1 MMSMGQFSNLLPIL
15 VFLGLALLVTITLAV
30 TTYRK
35 SAVERALAKAKIQA
49 VQARIKKIEADSRER
64 VRAISDNVESLES
77 EISHK
82 TAQLTLMQDLARDLG
97 SLESREMIPKRLMS
111 AVEKILDAGEA
122 SFFLPTADGKKL
134 KLHLAYGLPA
144 EVPRDLTIN
153 MGEGFIGYT
162 AVKRVIMARK
172 DFEKESNIVRE
183 RIEETTH
190 SGLITEICAPLY
202 FRDELMG
209 VLNLSRLNVCTELE
223 KVILRTIASIGAMAM
238 ENAKLFE
245 KTQHLADT
253 DGLTQLFNKRKFKE
267 LLEIEASR
275 ITRYKDIGHMLSFI
289 MFDIDHFKSYN
300 DQHGHPAGDEVL
312 RRIGQLL
319 RENTRQID
327 IPARYGGEEF
337 IIIVP
342 HVNKEGAYRL
352 AERIRFLVE
361 REKFPGEETQP
372 GGKLTI
378 SGGVASYPEDANDTE
393 TALESADKALY
404 AAKRAGK
411 NRVVAFR
418 TDMAAV
424 TQS

>member
-1 MMSMGQFSNLLPIL
+1 MPSGQFSNLVPII
-15 VFLGLALLVTITLAV
+15 VFLGLALIVTIVVAV
-30 TTYRK
+30 TAYRK

-49 VQARIKKIEADSRER
+49 VQVRIKKIEADSRER
-64 VRAISDNVESLES
+64 VSAISENVATLES

-111 AVEKILDAGEA
+111 AVEKILNAGEA
-122 SFFLPTADGKKL
+122 SFFLPTVDGKQL
-134 KLHLAYGLPA
+134 KLHLSYGLP
-144 EVPRDLTIN
+144 PGLTRDLSIN

-162 AVKRVIMARK
+162 AVKRVIMTKK
-172 DFEKESNIVRE
+172 DFAKESNIVRE

-190 SGLITEICAPLY
+190 SGLNTEMCAPLY
-202 FRDELMG
+202 FRDELIGVVNLARMG
-209 VLNLSRLNVCTELE
+209 ACTELE
-223 KVILRTIASIGAMAM
+223 KVIMRTIASIGAMAM

-342 HVNKEGAYRL
+342 HVNKEGAFRL
-352 AERIRFLVE
+352 AERIRYLVE
-361 REKFPGEETQP
+361 KEKFPGEETQP

-378 SGGVASYPEDANDTE
+378 SGGIASYPEDASDTE
-393 TALESADKALY
+393 SALQSADKALY
-404 AAKRAGK
+404 AAKRAGRNK
-411 NRVVAFR
+411 VIAYSPN
-418 TDMAAV
+418 MAAV
-424 TQS
+424 TQG

>member
-1 MMSMGQFSNLLPIL
+1 MSFGQLSNLLPII
-15 VFLGLALLVTITLAV
+15 VFLGLALIVAIAVAV
-30 TTYRK
+30 TAYRK
-35 SAVERALAKAKIQA
+35 SAVERALSNAKIQA

-64 VRAISDNVESLES
+64 VRAISDNVATLES

-111 AVEKILDAGEA
+111 AVEKILNAGEA

-134 KLHLAYGLPA
+134 RMHLSYGLPDDI
-144 EVPRDLTIN
+144 PRDLTIN

-162 AVKRVIMARK
+162 AVKRVIMAK
-172 DFEKESNIVRE
+172 QDFAKESNIVRE

-190 SGLITEICAPLY
+190 GGLTTQMCAPLY

-209 VLNLSRLNVCTELE
+209 VVNVAQMNMCTELE
-223 KVILRTIASIGAMAM
+223 KVIMRTIASIGAMAM

-342 HVNKEGAYRL
+342 HVNKEGAFRL

-361 REKFPGEETQP
+361 KEKFPGEETQP

-393 TALESADKALY
+393 AALESADKALY
-404 AAKRAGK
+404 SAKRAGRNK
-411 NRVVAFR
+411 VVAYSP
-418 TDMAAV
+418 DMAAV
-424 TQS
+424 TQG